1 MVLRR
6 FYEKNYFSI
15 AILCG
20 LASSVSAASWYYGA
34 DGCTKI
40 YAYGYNASKCFY
52 KARNIKKEAARK
64 FLCRYKYCFWA
75 TL

>member
-20 LASSVSAASWYYGA
+20 LASSVSTDKKKNGA
-34 DGCTKI
+34 DGSTKI
-40 YAYGYNASKCFY
+40 YAYGYNASKCFD
-52 KARNIKKEAARK
+52 KAINLSFETNLSSYAIASSA
-64 FLCRYKYCFWA
+64 L
-75 TL
+75 

>member
-75 TL
+75 T